1 MPVIVERGS
10 NPYRDNV
17 QGKANEPITVAG
29 LLDRAE
35 QFLSIQ
41 VPDHGLGPI
50 YDRLHENAPRIAI
63 IGGSSDHPAHILDQG
78 IVLRAA
84 ARIWQKG
91 GVPFYFGIPVL
102 CDGTAQD
109 NVGMSYSLHSRNLT
123 AESVVNQMEA
133 HSYHG
138 AFVVSGC
145 DKTPLGIA
153 SGLAHLDR
161 VRQRR
166 GDAPV
171 FATFSPAHVL
181 RGGTIPPDLMAD
193 LEAVA
198 RRAESQGHPEI
209 AFDLREASRYILQCI
224 ANSAFQGVLT
234 RARQQGIVTLA
245 EHQDY
250 ERRLAVHTCHPDGGV
265 CAFNGTGNSTRH
277 VVSALGLA
285 HPAVELLT
293 GPPDAA
299 RVNRVVDDLF
309 NYVNEPEYSVC
320 NILVANFANAVR
332 VHSATGG
339 STNLMMHLVA
349 AMLYAGYEVDVWTI
363 DHIRRNPPV
372 PDILDYSLTEGR
384 DIFALARQCQDGIIR
399 GMETVF
405 YELIRQSVP
414 MDVDAP
420 TVTGQAWR
428 ERLADTAHLSAS
440 GVIDNPILLSEPR
453 RPFSGIDVL
462 QGNFFE
468 SAVIKISGMS
478 SEQLSYFDDQVGV
491 VLFFENEDEANAGL
505 LDVHVLDRLREH
517 PTLTLDLLRA
527 LAAHNRQEGSVP
539 LTTLQTLERDEL
551 FNSMVA
557 AGLLKVVVV
566 ISGQGPE
573 AFGMPEMF
581 TSMQHIN
588 ANREL
593 RKLTAL
599 ISDGRYS
606 GTSYGAAVGH
616 VTPEAMNGGAI
627 GLLETGDLLHIQL
640 TDRRID
646 LLDPQAFAA
655 GQIRRWDAD
664 LHALRRDLGVERNQR
679 ILERR
684 RQVAATNRMHAVTD
698 AGHGVVPL
706 VVAEEAIQTYSLPE
720 NFQRPRRSPLSASS
734 LVVGRD

>member
-1 MPVIVERGS
+1 MSVIVERGS

-35 QFLSIQ
+35 RFLSIQ
-41 VPDHGLGPI
+41 VPDHGLAPI
-50 YDRLHENAPRIAI
+50 YDRLQENAPRVAI
-63 IGGSSDHPAHILDQG
+63 IGGSSDHPAHILDQE

-109 NVGMSYSLHSRNLT
+109 NVGMSYSLHSRNAT
-123 AESVVNQMEA
+123 AEIVVNQMEA

-181 RGGTIPPDLMAD
+181 RGGTIPPDLMSD

-198 RRAESQGHPEI
+198 RRADSQGHPEI

-234 RARQQGIVTLA
+234 RARQQGLVTVA
-245 EHQDY
+245 EHADY

-309 NYVNEPEYSVC
+309 SYVNRPEYSVS

-349 AMLYAGYEVDVWTI
+349 AMLYAGYEVDVRTI

-372 PDILDYSLTEGR
+372 PDILDYSLTQGR
-384 DIFALARQCQDGIIR
+384 DIFALAQQCQAGIIR

-405 YELIRQSVP
+405 YELLRQSVP
-414 MDVDAP
+414 LDVDAP

-440 GVIDNPILLSEPR
+440 GVADNPILLSEPR

-468 SAVIKISGMS
+468 SAVIKISGMT
-478 SEQLSYFDDQVGV
+478 SEQLSHFDDQVGV

-517 PTLTLDLLRA
+517 PTLTLDLLRT
-527 LAAHNRQEGSVP
+527 LAAHNRQEGSTP
-539 LTTLQTLERDEL
+539 LATLQTLERDNL
-551 FNSMVA
+551 FDSMVA
-557 AGLLKVVVV
+557 AGILKVVVV

-593 RKLTAL
+593 RKLTVL

-627 GLLETGDLLHIQL
+627 GLLETGDLLHLQL
-640 TDRRID
+640 KDRRID

-655 GQIRRWDAD
+655 GQVRRWDAD
-664 LHALRRDLGVERNQR
+664 LHALRRDLGNERHQR

-684 RQVAATNRMHAVTD
+684 RQVAATNRMHDVTD
-698 AGHGVVPL
+698 AGRGVVPL
-706 VVAEEAIQTYSLPE
+706 VVAEEATQMYHLPE
-720 NFQRPRRSPLSASS
+720 NVQRPRRSRPSPSS
-734 LVVGRD
+734 QVVGRD

>member
-35 QFLSIQ
+35 RFLSIQ
-41 VPDHGLGPI
+41 VPDHGLAPI
-50 YDRLHENAPRIAI
+50 YDRLQENAPRVAI
-63 IGGSSDHPAHILDQG
+63 IGGSSDHPAHILDQE

-109 NVGMSYSLHSRNLT
+109 NVGMSYSLHSRNAT
-123 AESVVNQMEA
+123 AEIVVNQMEA

-198 RRAESQGHPEI
+198 RRADSQGHPEI
-209 AFDLREASRYILQCI
+209 AFDLREASRYVLQCI

-234 RARQQGIVTLA
+234 RARQQGLVTVA
-245 EHQDY
+245 EHADY

-309 NYVNEPEYSVC
+309 SYVNRPGYSVSD
-320 NILVANFANAVR
+320 ILVANFANAVR

-372 PDILDYSLTEGR
+372 PDILDYSLTQGR
-384 DIFALARQCQDGIIR
+384 DIFALAQQCQAGIIR
-399 GMETVF
+399 GMETIF
-405 YELIRQSVP
+405 YELLRQSVP
-414 MDVDAP
+414 LDVDAP

-440 GVIDNPILLSEPR
+440 GVADNPILLSEPR

-462 QGNFFE
+462 QGSFFE
-468 SAVIKISGMS
+468 SAVIKISGMT
-478 SEQLSYFDDQVGV
+478 SEQLSHFDDQVGV
-491 VLFFENEDEANAGL
+491 VLFFENEDEANTGL
-505 LDVHVLDRLREH
+505 LDVHALDRLREH
-517 PTLTLDLLRA
+517 PTLTLDLLRT
-527 LAAHNRQEGSVP
+527 LAAHNRQEGSTP
-539 LTTLQTLERDEL
+539 LATLQTLERDNL
-551 FNSMVA
+551 FDSMVA

-593 RKLTAL
+593 RKLTVL

-627 GLLETGDLLHIQL
+627 GLLETGDLLHLQL

-655 GQIRRWDAD
+655 GQVRRWDAD
-664 LHALRRDLGVERNQR
+664 LHALRRDLGNERHQR

-684 RQVAATNRMHAVTD
+684 RQVAATNRMHDVTD
-698 AGHGVVPL
+698 AGRGVVPI
-706 VVAEEAIQTYSLPE
+706 VVAEEATQMYHLPE
-720 NFQRPRRSPLSASS
+720 NVQRPRRSPLSESS
-734 LVVGRD
+734 PVVGRD

>member
-1 MPVIVERGS
+1 MSVIVERGS

-41 VPDHGLGPI
+41 VPDHGLEAI
-50 YDRLHENAPRIAI
+50 YDRLQENAPRVAI

-109 NVGMSYSLHSRNLT
+109 NVGMSYSLHSRNAT
-123 AESVVNQMEA
+123 AEIVVNQMEA

-181 RGGTIPPDLMAD
+181 RGGTIPPDLIAD

-234 RARQQGIVTLA
+234 RARQQGIVTVA
-245 EHQDY
+245 EHEDY

-277 VVSALGLA
+277 TLSALGLA

-309 NYVNEPEYSVC
+309 SYVNRPGYSVS
-320 NILVANFANAVR
+320 NILVANFANSVR

-349 AMLYAGYEVDVWTI
+349 GMLYAGYDVDVWTI

-372 PDILDYSLTEGR
+372 PDIFDYSLTQGR
-384 DIFALARQCQDGIIR
+384 DIFALAQQCQDGIIR

-414 MDVDAP
+414 MDVEAP

-440 GVIDNPILLSEPR
+440 GVTDNPILLSEPR

-462 QGNFFE
+462 QGNLFE
-468 SAVIKISGMS
+468 SAVIKISGMT
-478 SEQLSYFDDQVGV
+478 SEQLSHFDDQVGV

-505 LDVHVLDRLREH
+505 LDVHVLDRLQSH
-517 PTLTLDLLRA
+517 PALTLDLLQA
-527 LAAHNRQEGSVP
+527 LAAHNCGDGSSSP
-539 LTTLQTLERDEL
+539 ATLQTLERDDL
-551 FNSMVA
+551 FDSMVA
-557 AGLLKVVVV
+557 EGILKVVVV

-593 RKLTAL
+593 RKLTVL

-627 GLLETGDLLHIQL
+627 GLLETGDLLHLQL
-640 TDRRID
+640 TGRRID

-664 LHALRRDLGVERNQR
+664 LHTLRRDLGDERHQR

-684 RQVAATNRMHAVTD
+684 RQVAATNRMHDVTD
-698 AGHGVVPL
+698 AGRGVVPL
-706 VVAEEAIQTYSLPE
+706 VVAEEATQTYRLPE
-720 NFQRPRRSPLSASS
+720 NLQRPRRSPLSESS
-734 LVVGRD
+734 LLVGRD